1 MAALLFAALALIG
14 FRLWM
19 RLRETAAA
27 LEKLAGRVAALEHPS
42 TPEAPRPAPTPMPAP
57 VPPPVSSAPIERAAP
72 PLARDSSSTVS
83 VGPMPA
89 PADHEALESRI
100 GSRWLLYVGVV
111 AIVVGVSYFEKL
123 AIDNHWVNETWR
135 VIQGSVAGLVCIAA
149 GLRIVKKG
157 YRLYG
162 QILAGTGVAILYVST
177 YAAFNLYQLISH
189 PVAFVLMSA
198 ITTLTAWLAASQH
211 SQGLAIVAVTGGFA
225 TPFLLPTGTDSEI
238 ALFGYDTILITGTN
252 WLARRRDWPVLN
264 GISYAFTAL
273 TVLSW
278 AAVFYRPSTYLTTEL
293 FLIVFCSVF
302 LYGLHGT
309 YRSARASAPLVRA
322 ILWTA
327 PFGFYVL
334 SIVNLFDHSMALL
347 IYLVILAL
355 VGVLTGTRTNAW
367 IRLLFWFA
375 VAAPLTF
382 WTAAHAGE
390 SGWFAG
396 GQAAWLGVYV
406 LYLAALV
413 AAMGG
418 ELATFGEADI
428 ALLHLNAL
436 VTYFGL
442 YLLRGPGHTDR
453 GALMAA
459 AFAVLN
465 AGLAYLVRNRSRNRA
480 LHFIAVAG
488 TFAMIVIALAF
499 QGPWVTIGWA
509 TEGVLVTW
517 LGLRERRLWLRAAG
531 LAVFAAAVWRL
542 LGAQMAPPA
551 VGALV
556 LLNSR
561 GLSGLFV
568 IALTYLLAYLHQ
580 RYGRE
585 SAHGST
591 SVAILAI
598 AASMLTLSLLTS
610 EINAYWHV
618 YDTRH
623 TSASASNTMRF
634 AREMMTSV
642 TWAVYATILV
652 IVGLLRKYAPIRYFA
667 MAVFAVTI
675 VKVFVVDLAELD
687 RIYRVLSIIGLGLT
701 LLLTSYLYQ
710 RLNAEENTGI
720 E

>member
-1 MAALLFAALALIG
+1 MAVLLFAAAALVG
-14 FRLWM
+14 LRLWM
-19 RLRETAAA
+19 RLRETESA
-27 LEKLAGRVAALEHPS
+27 LGKLTARVAALEHVRM
-42 TPEAPRPAPTPMPAP
+42 PEAQRPAKAPEIVQAPHQPQPPAPRPRPQSAP
-57 VPPPVSSAPIERAAP
+57 PPPVAIQPTTASSADR
-72 PLARDSSSTVS
+72 
-83 VGPMPA
+83 
-89 PADHEALESRI
+89 EALESRI

-111 AIVVGVSYFEKL
+111 AIVIGVSYFEKL

-149 GLRIVKKG
+149 GLRIAKKG

-162 QILAGTGVAILYVST
+162 QILAGAGVAILYVST
-177 YAAFNLYQLISH
+177 YAAFNLYHLINH
-189 PVAFVLMSA
+189 PVAFGLMSA
-198 ITTLTAWLAASQH
+198 ITVLGASLANSQG

-238 ALFGYDTILITGTN
+238 ALFGYDTILIVGTM
-252 WLARRRDWPVLN
+252 WLARRRDWPALN
-264 GISYAFTAL
+264 GISYVFTGL

-278 AAVFYRPSTYLTTEL
+278 AAVFYRPSMYLTTES
-293 FLIVFCSVF
+293 FLTVFCGLF
-302 LYGLHGT
+302 LYGLRGT
-309 YRSARASAPLVRA
+309 DQSARASAPFVRL

-327 PFGFYVL
+327 PLGYYVL
-334 SIVNLFDHSMALL
+334 SLANLFDHSVALL

-367 IRLLFWFA
+367 IRLLFWVA

-396 GQAAWLGVYV
+396 GQAAWIGVYA
-406 LYLAALV
+406 LYLAALF

-442 YLLRGPGHTDR
+442 YLLPGPGHTDR

-465 AGLAYLVRNRSRNRA
+465 TGLAYLVRNRSRNQA
-480 LHFIAVAG
+480 LHFIAVAS

-499 QGPWVTIGWA
+499 QGPWITIGWA
-509 TEGVLVTW
+509 TEGVLVIW

-531 LAVFAAAVWRL
+531 LVVFAAAVLRL
-542 LGAQMAPPA
+542 LGAQMALPA
-551 VGALV
+551 AGALV

-580 RYGRE
+580 QYDRE
-585 SAHGST
+585 SAQEST
-591 SVAILAI
+591 PVAILAI
-598 AASMLTLSLLTS
+598 TASMLTLSLLTS

-623 TSASASNTMRF
+623 TSASVSATMRF
-634 AREMMTSV
+634 AREMMLSI
-642 TWAVYATILV
+642 TWAVYATILA
-652 IVGLLRKYAPIRYFA
+652 IVGLVRKYAPIRYFA
-667 MAVFAVTI
+667 MTVFAITI
-675 VKVFVVDLAELD
+675 VKVFAIDLAELD
-687 RIYRVLSIIGLGLT
+687 RIYRVLSIIGLGIT

-710 RLNAEENTGI
+710 RLSAEPKNT
-720 E
+720 